1 MQPWSTSRP
10 AHPSSNAATVAS
22 RRRIIPR
29 GSLAAGLLELI
40 QPVLLEVVLGR
51 ELLVALVAA
60 LDLLLLHE
68 GLHRG
73 LGLGLTALRARLLDQ
88 LGLEV
93 LVDAGRRG
101 VLRRRIERREREH
114 AGDGHDAG
122 NQSELGH
129 RSRSLCCRYWL
140 RRHRRGDYSV
150 GGPVPGI
157 VN

>member
-1 MQPWSTSRP
+1 MRGPHAYGPSSDGRFTSPPVHPRTTAAPTASRP
-10 AHPSSNAATVAS
+10 
-22 RRRIIPR
+22 RIIALR

-51 ELLVALVAA
+51 QLLVALVAA

-73 LGLGLTALRARLLDQ
+73 LGLGLATLRASLLDQ

-93 LVDAGRRG
+93 LVDARRRG

-129 RSRSLCCRYWL
+129 RSRSLCCRCWL
-140 RRHRRGDYSV
+140 
-150 GGPVPGI
+150 
-157 VN
+157 